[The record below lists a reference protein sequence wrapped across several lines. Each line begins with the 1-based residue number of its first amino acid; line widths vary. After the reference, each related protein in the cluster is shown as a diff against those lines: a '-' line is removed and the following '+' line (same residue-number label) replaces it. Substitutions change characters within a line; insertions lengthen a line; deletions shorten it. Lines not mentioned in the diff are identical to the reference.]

1 MKRII
6 VSMLALALVAGQFT
20 ANAQDERGQGG
31 GFNPGRMDERMAE
44 MMVKELSLKDD
55 LKDQFILTFKEY
67 RQELREADP
76 RVKELMAMD
85 PAEARKARRD
95 QRNLS
100 DEELEAK
107 ILAGFATERAKVDV
121 KEKYF
126 AIFKEF
132 LNAKQLD
139 KVFNAEQFGPGQGG
153 RPGGMGGPGMGGP
166 GGPGGGFGGPG
177 GPGGGFGGPGG
188 F

>member
-6 VSMLALALVAGQFT
+6 VSMLVLAFAAGQFD
-20 ANAQDERGQGG
+20 ARAQEGRGQGG
-31 GFNPGRMDERMAE
+31 GFNIDKMSERQAE
-44 MMVKELSLKDD
+44 MMAKEISLSDD
-55 LKDQFILTFKEY
+55 LKDQFVLTYKEY
-67 RQELREADP
+67 RKELRESDP
-76 RVKELMAMD
+76 RIKEMMNMD
-85 PAEARKARRD
+85 PAEARKMRREQKD
-95 QRNLS
+95 LS

-107 ILAGFATERAKVDV
+107 ILAGFNTERAKIDV

-132 LNAKQLD
+132 LNAKQLE
-139 KVFNAEQFGPGQGG
+139 KVFTEQPFGQGG
-153 RPGGMGGPGMGGP
+153 RPGGMGGPGGPGMGGP

-177 GPGGGFGGPGG
+177 GGFGGPG